1 MFEWNGRVIEVTLVE
16 STRPLKLSYE
26 LAWRTEKDERFMKSK
41 EWKELR
47 QRVLQRDNH
56 TCNYCSFM
64 NLKGMHVNHIDG
76 NPKNNDL
83 SNLEVICPACH
94 MVMHS
99 GLWCEVHRIIDC
111 YAESD
116 YSQNE
121 IIQITR
127 KLREQG
133 VPDEE
138 IIKFLGLKKPVPWKQ
153 DLEYLIPLYGFITS
167 RQPNWNNRK
176 PLLTEEQQRFSLENR
191 KNW

>member
-1 MFEWNGRVIEVTLVE
+1 ME

-47 QRVLQRDNH
+47 LKVLQRDNH
-56 TCNYCSFM
+56 TCNYCGFT

-116 YSQNE
+116 YRQNE

-153 DLEYLIPLYGFITS
+153 DLEYLAPLYGFITS

-191 KNW
+191 KDW